1 MANTIINDN
10 WHEDRNSNINN
21 EATRIV
27 TAAAKLIKLQT
38 KENNYSTD
46 FYPSTEEISG
56 LRSPM
61 PSYLNLFMEK

>member
-10 WHEDRNSNINN
+10 WHEDRNSNIDK

-27 TAAAKLIKLQT
+27 TAAAKLIKLNQT
-38 KENNYSTD
+38 KESNYSTH

-56 LRSPM
+56 LRGPM
-61 PSYLNLFMEK
+61 P

>member
-10 WHEDRNSNINN
+10 WHEDRNNNINN

-46 FYPSTEEISG
+46 FHPSTEEISG